1 MKAYSFIS
9 SLLFFHWKSHF
20 DMQRRDNKEE
30 IKKKSTKRKAADAT
44 FLFGAPDRGRTC
56 TSKIPDP
63 KSGASA
69 NSATGAIAN

>member
-1 MKAYSFIS
+1 
-9 SLLFFHWKSHF
+9 
-20 DMQRRDNKEE
+20 MQRRDNKEE

-56 TSKIPDP
+56 TSKTPDP